1 MRATTGTCALN
12 STSANKSITKRPVSK
27 ATDPRRRTESE
38 ASIFCVELG
47 HNEQEPLFCW
57 SKQPTAAQRGVRDC
71 QWTPPKWLSS
81 RLANSLQPCRSQP
94 AVRSCP
100 ALFQVTPRCGS
111 RCPSVIQLALVY
123 PGTHPESC
131 GAAPRL
137 QREAIDLPATETTWS
152 RIAWSSFSEKLS

>member
-1 MRATTGTCALN
+1 MR
-12 STSANKSITKRPVSK
+12 
-27 ATDPRRRTESE
+27 
-38 ASIFCVELG
+38 VELNLG
-47 HNEQEPLFCW
+47 DQVVLIDLE
-57 SKQPTAAQRGVRDC
+57 TAGVLQINGRMA
-71 QWTPPKWLSS
+71 S
-81 RLANSLQPCRSQP
+81 SLQPCRSQP

-137 QREAIDLPATETTWS
+137 QGEAIDLPATENMIQDRLDLLLREVVLILRSLGNLGSVFLRSLRASTD
-152 RIAWSSFSEKLS
+152 SS

>member
-1 MRATTGTCALN
+1 MR
-12 STSANKSITKRPVSK
+12 
-27 ATDPRRRTESE
+27 
-38 ASIFCVELG
+38 VELNLG
-47 HNEQEPLFCW
+47 DQVVLIDL
-57 SKQPTAAQRGVRDC
+57 KTAGVLQINGRMA
-71 QWTPPKWLSS
+71 S
-81 RLANSLQPCRSQP
+81 SLQPCRSQP

-137 QREAIDLPATETTWS
+137 QGAAIDLPATENMVQDRLDLLLREVVLILRSLGNLGSVFLRSLRASTD
-152 RIAWSSFSEKLS
+152 SS

>member
-1 MRATTGTCALN
+1 MR
-12 STSANKSITKRPVSK
+12 
-27 ATDPRRRTESE
+27 
-38 ASIFCVELG
+38 VELNLG
-47 HNEQEPLFCW
+47 DQVVLIDLE
-57 SKQPTAAQRGVRDC
+57 TAGVLQINGRMA
-71 QWTPPKWLSS
+71 S
-81 RLANSLQPCRSQP
+81 SLQPCRSQP

-137 QREAIDLPATETTWS
+137 QREAIDLTATETTWS
-152 RIAWSSFSEKLS
+152 RIAWLESECSVHAITIAATAPLGAINELLLREAMVSNL

>member
-1 MRATTGTCALN
+1 MR
-12 STSANKSITKRPVSK
+12 
-27 ATDPRRRTESE
+27 
-38 ASIFCVELG
+38 VELNLG
-47 HNEQEPLFCW
+47 DQVVVIDLE
-57 SKQPTAAQRGVRDC
+57 TAGVLQINGRMA
-71 QWTPPKWLSS
+71 S
-81 RLANSLQPCRSQP
+81 SLQPCKSQP

-137 QREAIDLPATETTWS
+137 QGEAIDLPATENMVQDRLDLLHREIVLILRSLGNLGSVFS
-152 RIAWSSFSEKLS
+152 RSLKASTDSP